1 VRSKGA
7 LRNHGLSP
15 KKRKKV
21 GQKFAATDVYALQ
34 AARAVW
40 VEIFRLGRNSEA
52 NGRWQGGK
60 EAERGLG

>member
-1 VRSKGA
+1 
-7 LRNHGLSP
+7 LSP